1 MGEQKVLVV
10 GQQRFIA
17 PFVLSLSKHYQ
28 VITCETRRDALE
40 QLAVVS
46 PDLIVLDL
54 ASLRFDAGRFYQHV
68 RRLNATIPFLL
79 LLPRD
84 QTFEYLPEARDYL
97 YHPVDTRRLIRAVKR
112 ILPSCPSRPLS
123 WEGLALETSTHTL
136 SWGDKVVTLRPKTAA
151 LLGFLLR
158 NPERMLSQSF
168 LIQQVWQ
175 TDFAEDTRMLQV
187 QIYWA
192 RKALASLGAPF
203 EIRAERGNG
212 YGLFQIREAASA
224 EQIAQE
230 QDERGSGSN

>member
-1 MGEQKVLVV
+1 VGEHRVLMV
-10 GQQRFIA
+10 GQRRLIA

-28 VITCETRRDALE
+28 VITCETRREALE
-40 QLAVVS
+40 QLSAVS

-68 RRLNATIPFLL
+68 RRLNATVPFLL

-97 YHPVDTRRLIRAVKR
+97 YHPVDSRRLVRVVKR
-112 ILPSCPSRPLS
+112 ILPSCPSPPLS
-123 WEGLALETSTHTL
+123 WGGLCLETSTHTL
-136 SWGDKVVTLRPKTAA
+136 SWGDKTVLLRPKTAA
-151 LLGFLLR
+151 LLSFLLR
-158 NPERMLSQSF
+158 NPERMLAQSL

-175 TDFAEDTRMLQV
+175 TDFAEDTRVLQV

-192 RKALASLGAPF
+192 RKALASLAAPF

-212 YGLFQIREAASA
+212 YGLFPKA
-224 EQIAQE
+224 ETTSPE
-230 QDERGSGSN
+230 QAGPSGPEGD